1 MKIYMKIGAFCLCW
15 LLILTAPGV
24 MAQQTFA
31 PNQSWDALPQLQA
44 GERLDVERKTGKK
57 KVSGKFVSLSD
68 TELVIERKGKTES
81 FRRDEVKNIWS
92 VAPPSGK
99 KRAIFSAIGGGVGVI
114 SGLVIAVGLG
124 FKQCGGSCADE
135 KTGGVAALIGLPV
148 AGVLAGRA
156 LAGSGKRTLIY
167 SAP

>member
-1 MKIYMKIGAFCLCW
+1 MKISALCLCW

-24 MAQQTFA
+24 TAQQTTA
-31 PNQSWDALPQLQA
+31 SNQSWDVLRQLRA
-44 GERLDVERKTGKK
+44 GEKIAVERKTGRK

-68 TELVIERKGKTES
+68 TELVIERKRRNVN
-81 FRRDEVKNIWS
+81 FMRDEVKNTWR
-92 VAPPSGK
+92 VAPPSRRK
-99 KRAIFSAIGGGVGVI
+99 KAILSAIGGTVGAMFGVG
-114 SGLVIAVGLG
+114 IAVGLA
-124 FKQCGGSCADE
+124 FNPCNGSCAGE
-135 KTGGVAALIGLPV
+135 ETGAIAALIGLPA